1 MKCITNV
8 DSGIEH
14 KEELWLG
21 EIERKLHFEQVEYSY
36 EAQIDQ
42 KWWALYKRIA
52 CLKAFPENR
61 LFKLCVP
68 RKNDL

>member
-21 EIERKLHFEQVEYSY
+21 EIERIYYILNRSNIATRPKSIKNGGPYTNELHV
-36 EAQIDQ
+36 
-42 KWWALYKRIA
+42 
-52 CLKAFPENR
+52 
-61 LFKLCVP
+61 
-68 RKNDL
+68 

>member
-21 EIERKLHFEQVEYSY
+21 EIERILHFE
-36 EAQIDQ
+36 
-42 KWWALYKRIA
+42 
-52 CLKAFPENR
+52 
-61 LFKLCVP
+61 
-68 RKNDL
+68 